1 MRTYNLPRLLA
12 FWLLLGYSGSVQAQT
27 VGKPLPIW
35 QPGYLD
41 IHHISTGRGNAT
53 FMVFPDGTTLLIDA
67 GSINPLDWRTNRP
80 RTLPTHPDT
89 SRRAGEWI
97 ARYIRQVM
105 RFAKNPAVDYAM
117 LTHFHDDHMGSPVL
131 APRKPNAD
139 YALTGITEVAD
150 YIPIR
155 RLIDRGWPD
164 YAYPKPLVA
173 DSMVANYRRF
183 LAWQST
189 HNQMTVERF
198 RAGRRS
204 QIRLL
209 KQPDKYRNQF
219 EVRNVAVNGD
229 LWTGQ
234 GEQTRRLFPALDSI
248 PAAQLPTENG
258 CSIALRVR
266 YGRFDYFSAGDIP
279 GILRF
284 GEPAWHDLETPIAR
298 VMTPVD
304 VQLLDHHGYEDSENG
319 NLLARL
325 RPRVLVIPAWD
336 ASHPARSVLE
346 RIYSEDSYAGERD
359 VFATQLLPHTTANL
373 GELANQLKSTTG
385 HVVVRVLPGG
395 QSYFVLVVDDS
406 DESGRV
412 SAVHGPYQSQ

>member
-1 MRTYNLPRLLA
+1 MKNLGLFFLLWLLA
-12 FWLLLGYSGSVQAQT
+12 TYDLQAQT
-27 VGKPLPIW
+27 VGKPLPVW

-53 FMVFPDGTTLLIDA
+53 FFVFPDGTTLLVDA
-67 GSINPLDWRTNRP
+67 GSISPLDWRTNRP

-97 ARYIRQVM
+97 ARYIRQVL
-105 RFAKNPAVDYAM
+105 RFTKNPVVDYAL
-117 LTHFHDDHMGSPVL
+117 LTHLHDDHMGSPVL

-139 YALTGITEVAD
+139 YALTGITEVAE

-155 RLIDRGWPD
+155 RLLDRGWPD
-164 YAYPKPLVA
+164 YSYPRPMTA

-183 LAWQST
+183 LAWQGT
-189 HNQMTVERF
+189 HNQMTVEQF
-198 RAGRRS
+198 QAGRSS

-209 KQPDKYRNQF
+209 NQPGRYQNQF
-219 EVRNVAVNGD
+219 EVRNIAVNGD

-234 GEQTRRLFPALDSI
+234 GEQTRRLFPVLDSI

-266 YGRFDYFSAGDIP
+266 YGQFDYFSAGDIP

-284 GEPAWHDLETPIAR
+284 GEPAWYDLETPIAR
-298 VMTPVD
+298 VMEPVD

-319 NLLARL
+319 NLLAQL

-346 RIYSEDSYAGERD
+346 RIYSEDSYTGARD
-359 VFATQLLPHTTANL
+359 VFATQLLPQTAANL
-373 GELANQLKSTTG
+373 GELARGLKSMGG

-395 QSYFVLVVDDS
+395 QSYFVLIVDDS
-406 DESGRV
+406 DESMRV
-412 SAVHGPYQSQ
+412 KAVHGPYRSR